1 MLNAFLGTRADSE
14 WFDHTLIC
22 VQQGP
27 RSELCVPGSGVP
39 TTEIQAHQWINV
51 QGCDSSGRPRKL
63 RQVTQWAR
71 AFPTTPQPNQ
81 IQPSPAQPKPLSFW
95 KSDDER
101 RLLRAGDSK
110 WEWLIYALHSSF
122 NRQPAKEKRDSENF
136 SKLFLRPND
145 SEM

>member
-1 MLNAFLGTRADSE
+1 MCKDATR
-14 WFDHTLIC
+14 
-22 VQQGP
+22 
-27 RSELCVPGSGVP
+27 
-39 TTEIQAHQWINV
+39 QAGQENYV
-51 QGCDSSGRPRKL
+51 KL
-63 RQVTQWAR
+63 RNGPVP
-71 AFPTTPQPNQ
+71 FPLPPTTPQPNQ
-81 IQPSPAQPKPLSFW
+81 IQPSPAQPEPLSFW